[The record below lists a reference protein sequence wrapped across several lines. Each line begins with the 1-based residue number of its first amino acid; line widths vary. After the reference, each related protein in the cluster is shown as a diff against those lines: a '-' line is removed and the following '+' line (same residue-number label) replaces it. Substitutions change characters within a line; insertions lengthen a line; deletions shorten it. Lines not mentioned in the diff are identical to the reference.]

1 MAVEVRASEL
11 NKNVKIVQ
19 MSGRLDM
26 ATADADSPMIM
37 QALEESVVG
46 VICDLA
52 GVDFISSAGIR
63 ALIAASQRAQAAGK
77 QIALICA
84 QPKVYKIFK
93 IASFDQMFR
102 FFQSELEAVEALW
115 PQETDR

>member
-1 MAVEVRASEL
+1 MAVEVRTSEL
-11 NKNVKIVQ
+11 NADVKIVQ
-19 MSGRLDM
+19 LSGRLDM
-26 ATADADSPMIM
+26 ATADADSPMVM
-37 QALEESVVG
+37 QALEESVAG

-63 ALIAASQRAQAAGK
+63 ILIAASQRAQKADK

-93 IASFDQMFR
+93 VASLDQMFR
-102 FFQSELEAVEALW
+102 FFNSESEAVEALW
-115 PQETDR
+115 P